1 MTSNW
6 RSITGAIL
14 LMLAGGALALASEHL
29 LILHM
34 HQHGGHHDAAM
45 DVPSSDAILSKLDD
59 VLKLTPAQHDSIAHV
74 LKRHHAA
81 IDSAWKAIHMQLGT
95 SMDSVHKEIGRI
107 LTKEQSDQFLKW
119 LRGQGVHHVP
129 LH

>member
-1 MTSNW
+1 MNSKW
-6 RSITGAIL
+6 RSVAGAIL
-14 LMLAGGALALASEHL
+14 LMLAGGALTLATQHL
-29 LILHM
+29 LILHR
-34 HQHGGHHDAAM
+34 HQHGSHFSAM
-45 DVPSSDAILSKLDD
+45 DIPATDEILSRLDE
-59 VLKLTPAQHDSIAHV
+59 VLQLTPAQHDSIADV
-74 LKRHHAA
+74 LNRHHAA